1 MALVS
6 PGVEVTVID
15 QSQYL
20 PSASSSVPLI
30 VLATAQSKA
39 NAAGT
44 AIAAAT
50 TKSTANKLY
59 QVTSQRDLVTLYGN
73 PFFYKTTNGTPIHGY
88 ELNEYGLLA
97 AYSLLAS
104 TNRAYILRADIDLAD
119 FVGSISRPS
128 GEPENNT
135 YWLDT
140 TNTSWGIYEFSAE
153 TGEFTNKIPFVL
165 NDNTDVSNG
174 KPKDII
180 GNIGDYAVLAYP
192 QDLTTSS
199 YFFKTRFNTWAAV
212 GSREWLQAIPT
223 ITGTVSDPTLVAG
236 NTFTITIP
244 HEVNDTS
251 GSIISKGTITVT
263 VPVSPNNTAAGVATA
278 INNCNA
284 QYVQASVISGKL
296 SIAYTAPATNE
307 VKNPSINI
315 SGGSGTV
322 LVDLGITAKTYY
334 PPAFAVNTSARMP
347 LWTTSQLQPRPTG
360 SVWLKTSTA
369 GNGLNINLSRYNIT
383 TGSYTG
389 VNVLAYR
396 GDESATAGLDSSGGA
411 AIPKDTIFAQT
422 PELFD
427 TSQSIV
433 LWKRLATGPTVVTG
447 IVASPTITS
456 GNQLYVIISIPG
468 VGPSGWDPL
477 TSSTYAFTNTGTT
490 LDSFIVDWQAARI
503 PYTTI
508 AKTSANTIQISHT
521 LGGQITINTRNSSTG
536 VESSILTDLGIVAGT
551 TTGVK
556 LTGYWPFFN
565 SSANATS
572 TSGGGS
578 AAEFGI
584 TATNFAYVVN
594 GVQTGGS
601 GYAIG
606 DEVTISGDQLAGTS
620 PSNDLKLTVTAINSG
635 AITEVVIKSGVPKN
649 YKVAQLSN
657 WVPLDYTANEGAPV
671 VMPADGKHWFYS
683 TPTQVDI
690 MVKKGTQWL
699 GYRNVA
705 FDASGH
711 PAGSNSGA
719 GQTNTTGPIISP
731 TMPSATTG
739 QDDGTPLVYGD
750 LWIDSGDLE
759 NYPMI
764 YRWKEVRGVPQWVL
778 IDKTDQISEDGVIF
792 EDARWAS
799 TGSVDPVQDPVPT
812 ISSLLTSNH
821 LDLDA
826 PNPALYP
833 QGMLLFNTRRSG
845 YNVKRFVKERFTGKD
860 FPNAGAYDPS
870 NTSSNLNLPLVSH
883 AWVSASGLKADGSAY
898 MGRKAQRAMV
908 VAALKSAIGT
918 NQTIREEDNFFNL
931 IATPG
936 YPELM
941 ADMVALNNDRH
952 NTGYVVGDTPL
963 RLADQATAL
972 TNWATNAAF
981 ATSSGEDGMVTRDSY
996 MGVFYPSGITS
1007 DLSGSPAVVP
1017 ASHLMLRALL
1027 RNDTI
1032 AYPWLAPAG
1041 VRRGNID
1048 NATNIGYLDSV
1059 TGEFQVIKNRM
1070 SIRDVLYTNQI
1081 NPIAFFTGVGLLNY
1095 GNKNSQ
1101 DTQSAMDRIN
1111 VARLVAYIRERLQ
1124 VAARPFI
1131 FEPNDALTRQQI
1143 AGVVQ
1148 SLFIDLVAKRGLY
1161 DYLVVCDTT
1170 NNTPSRID
1178 RNELWIDI
1186 AIEPVKAAEFIYIPV
1201 RLLNTGAL
1209 GQG

>member
-104 TNRAYILRADIDLAD
+104 TNRAYILRADVDLAD

-128 GEPENNT
+128 GEPDNGT

-140 TNTSWGIYEFSAE
+140 TNTAWGIFEFNAS
-153 TGEFTNKIPFVL
+153 TGEFTNKVPYVL
-165 NDNTDVSNG
+165 NDATYVSG
-174 KPKDII
+174 DKPKDII

-192 QDLTTSS
+192 QDLSKST
-199 YFFKTRFNTWAAV
+199 YFFKTRFNTWVEV
-212 GSREWLQAIPT
+212 GSKDWQQAIPVV
-223 ITGTVSDPTLVAG
+223 TGTVSNPILSG
-236 NTFTITIP
+236 NNSFTITIP
-244 HEVNDTS
+244 SVVNPAT
-251 GSIISKGTITVT
+251 GAVTTKGTINVV
-263 VPVSPNNTAAGVATA
+263 VPSSPNNTVEGVATS
-278 INNCNA
+278 INECYA
-284 QYVQASVISGKL
+284 QYIVASVISGKL
-296 SIAYTAPATNE
+296 SIACTAPPT
-307 VKNPSINI
+307 KQYQTPSFTITA
-315 SGGSGTV
+315 GSGTV
-322 LVDLGITAKTYY
+322 LNDLGITAKTYY
-334 PPAFAVNTSARMP
+334 APSFQTGTSARMP
-347 LWTTSQLQPRPTG
+347 LWTSSQNQPHPTG
-360 SVWLKTSTA
+360 SVWLKTSSA
-369 GNGLNINLSRYNIT
+369 GNGLNINLSKYSIA
-383 TGSYTG
+383 TGSYAT
-389 VNVLAYR
+389 VNAPIYR
-396 GDESATAGLDSSGGA
+396 TVEVATSALDSSGGA
-411 AIPKDTIFAQT
+411 SIPKDTVYAQSPDET
-422 PELFD
+422 NP
-427 TSQSIV
+427 SQALV
-433 LWKRLATGPTVVTG
+433 LWKRLAAGATMVTG
-447 IVASPTITS
+447 SIASPTITS
-456 GNQLYVIISIPG
+456 GNEINVIVSTPGSSIQSWQNLG
-468 VGPSGWDPL
+468 
-477 TSSTYAFTNTGTT
+477 TTYTFNNTGTT
-490 LDSFIVDWQAARI
+490 LDSFITDWQAARI

-508 AKTSANTIQISHT
+508 AKTSADTVQISHT
-521 LGGQITINTRNSSTG
+521 LGGQIYINTRNSTTG
-536 VESSILTDLGIVAGT
+536 VESSILTDLGIIDGV
-551 TTGVK
+551 TTGVDK
-556 LTGYWPFFN
+556 VAHWPFN
-565 SSANATS
+565 NDSASVTD

-578 AAEFGI
+578 LAELSI
-584 TATNFAYVVN
+584 ISTRYAYVVN
-594 GVQTGGS
+594 GVYAGGS
-601 GYAIG
+601 GYAVT

-620 PSNDLKLTVTAINSG
+620 PANDLILTVTAVSNIG
-635 AITEVVIKSGVPKN
+635 AITEVVIKSGTPANFKIT
-649 YKVAQLSN
+649 QLSN
-657 WVPLDYTANEGAPV
+657 WVPLEYIANEGAPV

-699 GYRNVA
+699 GYKQAA

-711 PAGSNSGA
+711 PTGSGSGA
-719 GQTNTTGPIISP
+719 GQTNPTGPIISP

-764 YRWKEVRGVPQWVL
+764 YRWKDVKGVPQWVL
-778 IDKTDQISEDGVIF
+778 IDKTDQVSSEGIIF
-792 EDARWAS
+792 EDARWAPN
-799 TGSVDPVQDPVPT
+799 GSVDPVQDPVPT

-845 YNVKRFVKERFTGKD
+845 YNVKEFKKNYFTGKD
-860 FPNAGAYDPS
+860 FPNAGSYDPS

-898 MGRKAQRAMV
+898 MGRKSQRAMV
-908 VAALKSAIGT
+908 VAALKAAIGT

-931 IATPG
+931 IACPG

-952 NTGYVVGDTPL
+952 NTGYIVGDTPL
-963 RLADQATAL
+963 RLADQATSL

-981 ATSSGEDGMVTRDSY
+981 ANSSGEDGMVTRDSY
-996 MGVFYPSGITS
+996 LGVFYPSGITS

-1017 ASHLMLRALL
+1017 ASHMMLRTLL

-1048 NATNIGYLDSV
+1048 NATNIGYLDAT
-1059 TGEFQVIKNRM
+1059 TGEFQVVKNRM

-1081 NPIAFFTGVGLLNY
+1081 NPLAFFTGVGLLNY

-1124 VAARPFI
+1124 VAARPFV

-1161 DYLVVCDTT
+1161 DYLVVCDST

>member
-119 FVGSISRPS
+119 FVGAISRPS
-128 GEPENNT
+128 GEPENGT
-135 YWLDT
+135 YWLDST
-140 TNTSWGIYEFSAE
+140 RTEWGIYEFNSV
-153 TGEFTNKIPFVL
+153 TGEFTNKTPFVL
-165 NDNTDVSNG
+165 NDSSSVSVG

-180 GNIGDYAVLAYP
+180 GNIGDYAVIAYP
-192 QDLTTSS
+192 QGTSTSS
-199 YFFKTRFNTWAAV
+199 YFFKSRFNTWVAV
-212 GSREWLQAIPT
+212 GSKEWLQSIPT
-223 ITGTVSDPTLVAG
+223 ITGSASNPTLVAG
-236 NTFTITIP
+236 DSFTITIP
-244 HEVNDTS
+244 HEINASGTVTS
-251 GSIISKGTITVT
+251 QGTITVN
-263 VPVSPNNTAAGVATA
+263 VPSAPNNTVEGVATD
-278 INNCNA
+278 INNKYA
-284 QYVQASVISGKL
+284 QYVEATVISGKL
-296 SIAYTAPATNE
+296 SIAYTAPGTNE
-307 VKNPSINI
+307 VKNPII
-315 SGGSGTV
+315 IIAAGTGTV
-322 LVDLGITAKTYY
+322 LTDLGITAKTYY
-334 PPAFAVNTSARMP
+334 PPTLAVNTSARMP
-347 LWTTSQLQPRPTG
+347 LWTASQIQPRPTG
-360 SVWLKTSTA
+360 SVWIKYSTA
-369 GNGLNINLSRYNIT
+369 GNGLNVNLSKYNIA
-383 TGSYTG
+383 TGSYAT
-389 VNVLAYR
+389 VSVPAFR
-396 GDESATAGLDSSGGA
+396 GEESATATLDSSGGA
-411 AIPKDTIFAQT
+411 SIPQDTVFVQT

-427 TSQSIV
+427 ISRSLV
-433 LWKRLATGPTVVTG
+433 LLKRLATGATVVTG
-447 IVASPTITS
+447 TVASPTITS
-456 GNQLYVIISIPG
+456 GNEIGVIISIPG
-468 VGPSGWDPL
+468 VGPTNWDSL
-477 TSSTYAFTNTGTT
+477 TSSTYIFTNTGTT
-490 LDSFIVDWQAARI
+490 LDSFITDWQAARI
-503 PYTTI
+503 PNTTI

-521 LGGQITINTRNSSTG
+521 LGGQIIINTRNSSTG
-536 VESSILTDLGIVAGT
+536 VESSILTDLGIIAGV

-556 LTGYWPFFN
+556 LTAYWPFYNNN
-565 SSANATS
+565 STVTS

-578 AAEFGI
+578 GAAFSVVS
-584 TATNFAYVVN
+584 TNFAYVAN
-594 GVQTGGS
+594 GVYTGGS
-601 GYAIG
+601 GYNIG

-620 PSNDLKLTVTAINSG
+620 PANDLKLTVTAVNSG
-635 AITEVVIKSGVPKN
+635 AITEVVIKSGTPKN
-649 YKVAQLSN
+649 YKVVQLSN
-657 WVPLDYTANEGAPV
+657 WVPLDYVANEGAPV

-690 MVKKGTQWL
+690 MVKKGNQWL

-719 GQTNTTGPIISP
+719 GQTNSTGPIISP

-739 QDDGTPLVYGD
+739 QEDGTPLVYGD

-764 YRWKEVRGVPQWVL
+764 YRWKDVRGVPQWVL
-778 IDKTDQISEDGVIF
+778 IDKTDQVSENGIIF
-792 EDARWAS
+792 EDARWS
-799 TGSVDPVQDPVPT
+799 TNGSVDPVQDPVPT
-812 ISSLLTSNH
+812 ISSLLTSNY

-860 FPNAGAYDPS
+860 FPNAGAYNPS
-870 NTSSNLNLPLVSH
+870 NPAVNANLPLVSH
-883 AWVSASGLKADGSAY
+883 TWVSASGLKADGSAY

-931 IATPG
+931 IAAPG

-941 ADMVALNNDRH
+941 PDMVALNNDRH

-1070 SIRDVLYTNQI
+1070 SIRDVLYSNQI

-1124 VAARPFI
+1124 VAARPFL
-1131 FEPNDALTRQQI
+1131 FEPNDQLTRQQI

-1161 DYLVVCDTT
+1161 DYLVVCDST

>member
-50 TKSTANKLY
+50 TKSTASKLY

-128 GEPENNT
+128 GEPDNGT

-140 TNTSWGIYEFSAE
+140 TNTSWGIFEFNAS
-153 TGEFTNKIPFVL
+153 TGEFINKVPYVL
-165 NDNTDVSNG
+165 NDATYVSSD
-174 KPKDII
+174 KPKDIL

-192 QDLTTSS
+192 QDLSKSS
-199 YFFKTRFNTWAAV
+199 YFFKTRYNTWVAV
-212 GSREWLQAIPT
+212 GSKEWLQAVPT
-223 ITGTVSDPTLVAG
+223 VTGTNSNPTLSGG

-244 HEVNDTS
+244 SDIDSS
-251 GSIISKGTITVT
+251 GTVLSKGTVT
-263 VPVSPNNTAAGVATA
+263 VVVPGAPNNTVEGVATD
-278 INNCNA
+278 INNKYA
-284 QYVQASVISGKL
+284 QYVEATVISGKL
-296 SIAYTAPATNE
+296 SIAVTANPTDE
-307 VKNPSINI
+307 VKVPRITI
-315 SGGSGTV
+315 AAASGTV
-322 LVDLGITAKTYY
+322 LADLGISAKTYY
-334 PPAFAVNTSARMP
+334 APTFNVNPSARMP
-347 LWTTSQLQPRPTG
+347 LWTASQNQPRPTG

-369 GNGLNINLSRYNIT
+369 GNGLNINLSKYNVA
-383 TGSYTG
+383 TGSYAT
-389 VNVLAYR
+389 VNVPAFRTTDL
-396 GDESATAGLDSSGGA
+396 ATATLDSSGGA
-411 AIPKDTIFAQT
+411 SIPKDTVFAQT
-422 PELFD
+422 QEVYDP
-427 TSQSIV
+427 SQAVV
-433 LWKRLATGPTVVTG
+433 LYKRLATGATVVTG
-447 IVASPTITS
+447 VVASPTITA
-456 GNQLYVIISIPG
+456 NNEINVIVSTPG
-468 VGPSGWDPL
+468 LGPLAWESQG
-477 TSSTYAFTNTGTT
+477 TVYTFTNSDTT
-490 LDSFIVDWQAARI
+490 LDSFITDWQAARI
-503 PYTTI
+503 PFTTI
-508 AKTSANTIQISHT
+508 TKTTSDTIQISHT
-521 LGGQITINTRNSSTG
+521 LGGQIYINTRNSTTG
-536 VESSILTDLGIVAGT
+536 VESTILEDLGIVEGD

-556 LTGYWPFFN
+556 TTGYWPFYN
-565 SSANATS
+565 NNANT
-572 TSGGGS
+572 TGGS
-578 AAEFGI
+578 GSGAGFGI
-584 TATNFAYVVN
+584 VSTNFAYSIN
-594 GVQTGGS
+594 GIYTGGT
-601 GYAIG
+601 GYAVG
-606 DEVTISGDQLAGTS
+606 NEVTISGNQLAGTS
-620 PSNDLKLTVTAINSG
+620 PANDLRLTVTAVSVSG
-635 AITEVVIKSGVPKN
+635 AITEVVIKSGTPVN
-649 YKVAQLSN
+649 YRITELSN
-657 WVPLDYTANEGAPV
+657 WVPLDYVANEGAPV

-690 MVKKGTQWL
+690 MVKKGTQWV
-699 GYRNVA
+699 GYKNAA
-705 FDASGH
+705 FDSSGH

-719 GQTNTTGPIISP
+719 GQTNPTGPIISP

-764 YRWKEVRGVPQWVL
+764 YRWRDVKGIPQWVL
-778 IDKTDQISEDGVIF
+778 VDKTDQVSSEGIIF
-792 EDARWAS
+792 ADARWATS
-799 TGSVDPVQDPVPT
+799 GSVDPVQDPIPT
-812 ISSLLTSNH
+812 ISGLLTSNH

-826 PNPALYP
+826 PNQALYP

-845 YNVKRFVKERFTGKD
+845 YNVKEFKKNYFTGKD
-860 FPNAGAYDPS
+860 FPNAGSYDPV
-870 NTSSNLNLPLVSH
+870 NPSSNANLPLVSH
-883 AWVSASGLKADGSAY
+883 TWVSASGLKADGSAY

-908 VAALKSAIGT
+908 VAALKAAIGT

-931 IATPG
+931 IAAPG

-952 NTGYVVGDTPL
+952 NTAYIVGDTPL

-996 MGVFYPSGITS
+996 LGVFYPSGITT

-1017 ASHLMLRALL
+1017 ASHMMLRTLL

-1048 NATNIGYLDSV
+1048 NATNIGYLDAT
-1059 TGEFQVIKNRM
+1059 TGEFQVVKNRM
-1070 SIRDVLYTNQI
+1070 SIRDVLYANQI
-1081 NPIAFFTGVGLLNY
+1081 NPLAYFTGVGLLNY
-1095 GNKNSQ
+1095 GNKNTQ

-1124 VAARPFI
+1124 VAARPFV

-1161 DYLVVCDTT
+1161 DYLVVCDST

>member
-1 MALVS
+1 
-6 PGVEVTVID
+6 
-15 QSQYL
+15 
-20 PSASSSVPLI
+20 LI

-119 FVGSISRPS
+119 FVGSISRPA
-128 GEPENNT
+128 GEPNNGT

-140 TNTSWGIYEFSAE
+140 TNTSWGIFEFDAS
-153 TGEFTNKIPFVL
+153 TGEFTNKIPYVL
-165 NDNTDVSNG
+165 NDATYVTSN
-174 KPKDII
+174 KPNDII
-180 GNIGDYAVLAYP
+180 GNIGDYAVIAYP
-192 QDLTTSS
+192 QDLTKSS
-199 YFFKTRFNTWAAV
+199 YFFKTRSNQWVAV
-212 GSREWLQAIPT
+212 GSTEWALAIPT
-223 ITGTVSDPTLVAG
+223 VTGTNSNPTLTGA
-236 NTFTITIP
+236 NTFTITVP
-244 HEVNDTS
+244 SEVDPTT
-251 GSIISKGTITVT
+251 GAPIAKGTISVV
-263 VPVSPNNTAAGVATA
+263 VPGSPNNTVEGVASY
-278 INNCNA
+278 INNLGSK
-284 QYVQASVISGKL
+284 YVQASVISGKL
-296 SIAYTAPATNE
+296 SIACTTPATAE
-307 VKNPSINI
+307 VRSPRISIAA
-315 SGGSGTV
+315 GSGTV
-322 LVDLGITAKTYY
+322 LNDLGITAKTYY
-334 PPAFAVNTSARMP
+334 APTFSANPSARMP
-347 LWTTSQLQPRPTG
+347 LWTASQTQPRPTG

-369 GNGLNINLSRYNIT
+369 GNGLNINLSKYNVA
-383 TGSYTG
+383 TGSYVT
-389 VNVLAYR
+389 VNVPSFR
-396 GDESATAGLDSSGGA
+396 TDDIATATLDSSGGA
-411 AIPKDTIFAQT
+411 AIPKDTVFAQT
-422 PELFD
+422 AEVYD
-427 TSQSIV
+427 TDQSIV
-433 LWKRLATGPTVVTG
+433 LWKRLAAGPTVVTG
-447 IVASPTITS
+447 TVASPTITS
-456 GNQLYVIISIPG
+456 GNEISVIVSTPG
-468 VGPSGWDPL
+468 LAPADWQDRG
-477 TSSTYAFTNTGTT
+477 TIYTFTNSGTT
-490 LDSFIVDWQAARI
+490 LDSFITDWQAARI
-503 PYTTI
+503 PFTTI
-508 AKTSANTIQISHT
+508 TKTTAGTIQISHT
-521 LGGQITINTRNSSTG
+521 LGGQIYINTRNSTSG
-536 VESSILTDLGIVAGT
+536 VPSSILSNLGIVEGI

-565 SSANATS
+565 TNASVTS
-572 TSGGGS
+572 TSGSGS
-578 AAEFGI
+578 SAVFSI
-584 TATNFAYVVN
+584 VSTNFAYVVD
-594 GVQTGGS
+594 GITTGGT
-601 GYAIG
+601 GYAVADRI
-606 DEVTISGDQLAGTS
+606 TISGNQLAGAS
-620 PSNDLKLTVTAINSG
+620 PANDLELTVTAISGTG
-635 AITEVVIKSGVPKN
+635 AITEVVVKSGTPVN
-649 YKVAQLSN
+649 YRITELSN
-657 WVPLDYTANEGAPV
+657 WVPLDYIANEGAPV

-683 TPTQVDI
+683 TPTQVDV

-711 PAGSNSGA
+711 PTGSNSGA
-719 GQTNTTGPIISP
+719 GQTNATGPIISP
-731 TMPSATTG
+731 TMPSATNG

-764 YRWKEVRGVPQWVL
+764 YRWKDVKGVPQWVL
-778 IDKTDQISEDGVIF
+778 VDKTDQVSEDGIIF
-792 EDARWAS
+792 EDARWA
-799 TGSVDPVQDPVPT
+799 TNGSVDPVQDPIPT
-812 ISSLLTSNH
+812 ISSLLTSDY

-845 YNVKRFVKERFTGKD
+845 YNVKRFVKERFNGKN
-860 FPNAGAYDPS
+860 FPTAGAYNPS
-870 NTSSNLNLPLVSH
+870 NPAVNTNLPLVSH

-908 VAALKSAIGT
+908 VAALKAAIGT

-931 IATPG
+931 IAAPG

-952 NTGYVVGDTPL
+952 NTGYIVGDTPL
-963 RLADQATAL
+963 RLSDQATAL

-996 MGVFYPSGITS
+996 LGVFYPSGITT

-1017 ASHLMLRALL
+1017 ASHMMLRTLL

-1048 NATNIGYLDSV
+1048 NATNIGYLDAI
-1059 TGEFQVIKNRM
+1059 TGEFQVVKNRM

-1081 NPIAFFTGVGLLNY
+1081 NPLAFFTGVGLLNY

-1101 DTQSAMDRIN
+1101 DTQSSMDRIN

-1124 VAARPFI
+1124 VAARPFV

-1161 DYLVVCDTT
+1161 DYLVVCDST

>member
-119 FVGSISRPS
+119 FVGAISRPS
-128 GEPENNT
+128 GEPENGT

-140 TNTSWGIYEFSAE
+140 TNTAWGIYEFNSV
-153 TGEFTNKIPFVL
+153 TGEFTNKTPFVL
-165 NDNTDVSNG
+165 NDSSSVSAG

-192 QDLTTSS
+192 QDVTASS
-199 YFFKTRFNTWAAV
+199 YFFKTRFNTWVAV
-212 GSREWLQAIPT
+212 GSKEWLQAVPT
-223 ITGTVSDPTLVAG
+223 VTGTVSNPTVVAG
-236 NTFTITIP
+236 NSFTITIP
-244 HEVNDTS
+244 HEINAS
-251 GSIISKGTITVT
+251 GTVVSKGTITVN
-263 VPVSPNNTAAGVATA
+263 VPSAPNNTVEGVATS
-278 INNCNA
+278 INNCNSGYIEA
-284 QYVQASVISGKL
+284 TVISGKL
-296 SIAYTAPATNE
+296 SIAYISPA
-307 VKNPSINI
+307 SINI
-315 SGGSGTV
+315 RNPNITIAAGSGTI
-322 LVDLGITAKTYY
+322 LTDLGITAKTYY
-334 PPAFAVNTSARMP
+334 PPSFAVNSSARMP
-347 LWTTSQLQPRPTG
+347 LWTASQNQPRPTG

-369 GNGLNINLSRYNIT
+369 GNGLNINLSRYNIS
-383 TGSYTG
+383 TGSYST
-389 VNVLAYR
+389 VNVPSFR
-396 GDESATAGLDSSGGA
+396 TSDSATATLDSSGGA
-411 AIPKDTIFAQT
+411 SIPKDSVFALT
-422 PELFD
+422 PPAHD
-427 TSQSIV
+427 PSQSIV
-433 LWKRLATGPTVVTG
+433 LFKRLAAGPTVVTG
-447 IVASPTITS
+447 TVASPTITS
-456 GNQLYVIISIPG
+456 GNEINVMVSTPG
-468 VGPSGWDPL
+468 FENAAFEPQG
-477 TSSTYAFTNTGTT
+477 TIYTFTNSGTT
-490 LDSFIVDWQAARI
+490 LDSFITDFQAARI
-503 PYTTI
+503 PFTTI
-508 AKTSANTIQISHT
+508 AKTTSDTIQISHT
-521 LGGQITINTRNSSTG
+521 LGGQIYLITRNSSTG
-536 VESSILTDLGIVAGT
+536 NVSSILSDLGIVAGA
-551 TTGVK
+551 TTGVG
-556 LTGYWPFFN
+556 LSGYWPFFN
-565 SSANATS
+565 DSATVTS
-572 TSGGGS
+572 TTGGGS
-578 AAEFGI
+578 AAEFTVVSI
-584 TATNFAYVVN
+584 NNAYVVK
-594 GVQTGGS
+594 GVYAGGS

-606 DEVTISGDQLAGTS
+606 DQVTISGNQLAGVS
-620 PSNDLKLTVTAINSG
+620 PANDLVLTVTDVNSG
-635 AITEVVIKSGVPKN
+635 AITEVVITTGIPSD
-649 YKVAQLSN
+649 YKITELSN
-657 WVPLDYTANEGAPV
+657 WVPLDYVANEGAPV

-705 FDASGH
+705 FDVSGH

-719 GQTNTTGPIISP
+719 GQTNSTGPIISP

-739 QDDGTPLVYGD
+739 QEDGTPLVYGD

-764 YRWKEVRGVPQWVL
+764 YRWKDVRGVPQWVL
-778 IDKTDQISEDGVIF
+778 IDKTDQVSENGIIF
-792 EDARWAS
+792 EDARWS
-799 TGSVDPVQDPVPT
+799 TNGSVDPVQDPVPT
-812 ISSLLTSNH
+812 ISSLLTSNY

-860 FPNAGAYDPS
+860 FPNAGAYNPS
-870 NTSSNLNLPLVSH
+870 TPAVNANLPLVSH
-883 AWVSASGLKADGSAY
+883 TWVSASGLKADGSAY

-931 IATPG
+931 IAAPG

-941 ADMVALNNDRH
+941 PDMVALNNDRH

-1070 SIRDVLYTNQI
+1070 SIRDVLYSNQI

-1124 VAARPFI
+1124 VAARPFL
-1131 FEPNDALTRQQI
+1131 FEPNDQLTRQQI

-1161 DYLVVCDTT
+1161 DYLVVCDST

>member
-50 TKSTANKLY
+50 TKSTASKLY

-128 GEPENNT
+128 GEPDNGT

-140 TNTSWGIYEFSAE
+140 TNTAWGIFEFNAS
-153 TGEFTNKIPFVL
+153 TGEFTNKEPHVL
-165 NDNTDVSNG
+165 NDATYVSGG
-174 KPKDII
+174 KPKDIL
-180 GNIGDYAVLAYP
+180 GNIGDYAVLAYA
-192 QDLTTSS
+192 QDLMEST
-199 YFFKTRFNTWAAV
+199 YFFKTRYNTWVEV
-212 GSREWLQAIPT
+212 GGRDWQAAIPAV
-223 ITGTVSDPTLVAG
+223 TGTASNPTLNAG
-236 NTFTITIP
+236 DTFTITLP
-244 HEVNDTS
+244 SE
-251 GSIISKGTITVT
+251 GTITIA
-263 VPVSPNNTAAGVATA
+263 VPASPNNNIVGLSNA
-278 INNCNA
+278 INGAGA
-284 QYVQASVISGKL
+284 QHIEATTISGKL
-296 SIAYTAPATNE
+296 SIACVTAPTQQIQA
-307 VKNPSINI
+307 PSFTIAA
-315 SGGSGTV
+315 GSGTV
-322 LVDLGITAKTYY
+322 LNAIGISAKTYY
-334 PPAFAVNTSARMP
+334 APSFQVGNSARMP
-347 LWTTSQLQPRPTG
+347 LWTASQNQPHPTG
-360 SVWLKTSTA
+360 SVWLKSSSA
-369 GNGLNINLSRYNIT
+369 GNGLNINLSKYNVV
-383 TGSYTG
+383 TGSYST
-389 VNVLAYR
+389 VNAPVYR
-396 GDESATAGLDSSGGA
+396 TPDVATALLDSSGGA
-411 AIPKDTIFAQT
+411 SIPKDTVFAQSPDET
-422 PELFD
+422 NPAQAL
-427 TSQSIV
+427 V
-433 LWKRLATGPTVVTG
+433 LLKRLAAGPTVITG
-447 IVASPTITS
+447 TVASPTITS
-456 GNQLYVIISIPG
+456 NNTISVIVSTPG
-468 VGPSGWDPL
+468 FNP
-477 TSSTYAFTNTGTT
+477 TSWGSQGTVYTFNNSGTT
-490 LDSFIVDWQAARI
+490 LDSFITDWQSARI
-503 PYTTI
+503 PYTSI
-508 AKTSANTIQISHT
+508 SKTTSDTIQISHT
-521 LGGQITINTRNSSTG
+521 LGGQIYINTRSPSSG
-536 VESSILTDLGIVAGT
+536 VESNILNNLGLIAGT
-551 TTGVK
+551 TTGVSK
-556 LTGYWPFFN
+556 VGYWPFVK
-565 SSANATS
+565 AGATV
-572 TSGGGS
+572 TSGSGTG
-578 AAEFGI
+578 AAI
-584 TATNFAYVVN
+584 TITTTRYAYSFNTIVS
-594 GVQTGGS
+594 GGS
-601 GYAIG
+601 GYSVGSEI
-606 DEVTISGDQLAGTS
+606 TISGDQLAGTS
-620 PSNDLKLTVTAINSG
+620 PANDLKLTVTAVNNGS
-635 AITEVVIKSGVPKN
+635 ITEVVIKSGTPVD
-649 YKVAQLSN
+649 YQITQLSN
-657 WVPLDYTANEGAPV
+657 WVPLEYVANEGAPV
-671 VMPADGKHWFYS
+671 IMPADGKHWFYS

-690 MVKKGTQWL
+690 MVKKGTQWI
-699 GYRNVA
+699 GYKNAA

-711 PAGSNSGA
+711 PTGSGSGA
-719 GQTNTTGPIISP
+719 GQTNPTGPIISP
-731 TMPSATTG
+731 TMPSATSG
-739 QDDGTPLVYGD
+739 QDDGTPLEYGD

-764 YRWKEVRGVPQWVL
+764 YRWKAVKGVPQWVL
-778 IDKTDQISEDGVIF
+778 IDKTDQLSSEGIVF
-792 EDARWAS
+792 ADARWAS
-799 TGSVDPVQDPVPT
+799 NGSVDPVQDPIPT

-826 PNPALYP
+826 PNPALFP

-845 YNVKRFVKERFTGKD
+845 YNVKEFMKDYFTGKN
-860 FPNAGAYDPS
+860 FPNAGSYDPA
-870 NTSSNLNLPLVSH
+870 NPSSNANLPMMSH

-908 VAALKSAIGT
+908 VAALKAAIGT

-931 IATPG
+931 IAAPG

-952 NTGYVVGDTPL
+952 NTAYIVGDTPL

-972 TNWATNAAF
+972 TNWATNAAY

-996 MGVFYPSGITS
+996 LGVFYPSGITS

-1017 ASHLMLRALL
+1017 ASHMMLRALL

-1048 NATNIGYLDSV
+1048 NATNIGYIDAT
-1059 TGEFQVIKNRM
+1059 TGEFQVVKNRM
-1070 SIRDVLYTNQI
+1070 SIRDVLYANQI
-1081 NPIAFFTGVGLLNY
+1081 NPLAYFTGVGLLNY

-1124 VAARPFI
+1124 VAARPFV

-1161 DYLVVCDTT
+1161 DYLVVCDST

>member
-50 TKSTANKLY
+50 TKSTASKLY

-104 TNRAYILRADIDLAD
+104 TNRAYILRADVDLAD

-128 GEPENNT
+128 GEPDNGT

-140 TNTSWGIYEFSAE
+140 TNTAWGIFEFSAS
-153 TGEFTNKIPFVL
+153 TGEFTNKVPYVL
-165 NDNTDVSNG
+165 NDATYAIGG
-174 KPKDII
+174 KPKDIL
-180 GNIGDYAVLAYP
+180 GNIGDYAVLAYA
-192 QDLTTSS
+192 QDTDAST
-199 YFFKTRFNTWAAV
+199 YFFKTRYNTWVEVGGKEWQQSIPAV
-212 GSREWLQAIPT
+212 
-223 ITGTVSDPTLVAG
+223 TGTVSNPTLTAG
-236 NTFTITIP
+236 DTFAITLPNEGTITI
-244 HEVNDTS
+244 S
-251 GSIISKGTITVT
+251 
-263 VPVSPNNTAAGVATA
+263 VPASPNNNVIGLANA
-278 INNCNA
+278 INAKGA
-284 QYVQASVISGKL
+284 QHIEASTISGKL
-296 SIAYTAPATNE
+296 SLACLTVATKEIQSPSFTIAD
-307 VKNPSINI
+307 
-315 SGGSGTV
+315 GSGTILNDV
-322 LVDLGITAKTYY
+322 GISAKTYY
-334 PPAFAVNTSARMP
+334 APTFIAATSARMP
-347 LWTTSQLQPRPTG
+347 LWTASQSQPRPTG

-369 GNGLNINLSRYNIT
+369 GNGLNINLSKYSVA
-383 TGSYTG
+383 TGSYGT
-389 VNVLAYR
+389 VNVPMYR
-396 GDESATAGLDSSGGA
+396 TEDAATANLDSSGGA
-411 AIPKDTIFAQT
+411 SIPKDTVYAQT
-422 PELFD
+422 PYEAD
-427 TSQSIV
+427 PSQALV
-433 LWKRLATGPTVVTG
+433 LWKRLAAGATVVTG
-447 IVASPTITS
+447 TVSFTNPQTTITS
-456 GNQLYVIISIPG
+456 GNSLDIIVSIPG
-468 VGPSGWDPL
+468 GAGTPWQTAGAIYS
-477 TSSTYAFTNTGTT
+477 FTNTGTT
-490 LDSFIVDWQAARI
+490 LDSFITDWQSARI
-503 PYTTI
+503 PYTAIT
-508 AKTSANTIQISHT
+508 KTTSDTVQISHT
-521 LGGQITINTRNSSTG
+521 LGGQIYISTRNSSSG
-536 VESSILTDLGIVAGT
+536 VDSSILTDMGIIAGT

-556 LTGYWPFFN
+556 KTATWPFVKIG
-565 SSANATS
+565 ATGT
-572 TSGGGS
+572 TSGGGTG
-578 AAEFGI
+578 AAISI
-584 TATNFAYVVN
+584 TSTRFAYGISGIVA
-594 GVQTGGS
+594 GGS

-606 DEVTISGDQLAGTS
+606 DEVTIPGSQLAGTS
-620 PSNDLKLTVTAINSG
+620 PANDVTLTVATVNVGS
-635 AITEVVIKSGVPKN
+635 ITSLTIKSGVPAD
-649 YKVAQLSN
+649 YQITQLSN
-657 WVPLDYTANEGAPV
+657 WVPLDYIANEGQPV

-690 MVKKGTQWL
+690 MVKRGTQWI
-699 GYRNVA
+699 GYRNAA
-705 FDASGH
+705 FDAAGH
-711 PAGSNSGA
+711 PTGSGSGN
-719 GQTNTTGPIISP
+719 GQTNPTGPIISP

-750 LWIDSGDLE
+750 LWLDSGDLE

-764 YRWKEVRGVPQWVL
+764 YRWKDVKGVPQWVL
-778 IDKTDQISEDGVIF
+778 IDKTDQVSSEGILF
-792 EDARWAS
+792 ADARWAS
-799 TGSVDPVQDPVPT
+799 TGSVDPVQDPIPT
-812 ISSLLTSNH
+812 ISGLLISNH

-845 YNVKRFVKERFTGKD
+845 YNVKEFKKDYFTGKD
-860 FPNAGAYDPS
+860 FPNAGSYDINNPAS
-870 NTSSNLNLPLVSH
+870 NSNLPLVTH

-908 VAALKSAIGT
+908 VAGLKAAIGT

-931 IATPG
+931 IACPG

-963 RLADQATAL
+963 RLADQATSL
-972 TNWATNAAF
+972 TNWATNAAY
-981 ATSSGEDGMVTRDSY
+981 ATSSGEDGMVTRDQY
-996 MGVFYPSGITS
+996 LGVFYPSGITT

-1017 ASHLMLRALL
+1017 ASHMMLRTLL

-1048 NATNIGYLDSV
+1048 NATNIGYLDAT
-1059 TGEFQVIKNRM
+1059 TGEFQVVKNRM
-1070 SIRDVLYTNQI
+1070 SIRDVLYSNQI
-1081 NPIAFFTGVGLLNY
+1081 NPLAYFTGVGLLNY

-1101 DTQSAMDRIN
+1101 DTQSSMDRIN

-1124 VAARPFI
+1124 VAARPFV

-1161 DYLVVCDTT
+1161 DYLVVCDST

>member
-50 TKSTANKLY
+50 TKSTASKLY
-59 QVTSQRDLVTLYGN
+59 QVTSQRDLVTLYGT

-128 GEPENNT
+128 GEPDNGT

-140 TNTSWGIYEFSAE
+140 TNTAWGIFEFDAS
-153 TGEFTNKIPFVL
+153 TGEFTNKVPHIL
-165 NDNTDVSNG
+165 NDATYVAGG
-174 KPKDII
+174 KPKDTL
-180 GNIGDYAVLAYP
+180 GNIGDYAVLAYAQMP
-192 QDLTTSS
+192 DESS
-199 YFFKTRFNTWAAV
+199 YFFKTRYNTWVAV
-212 GSREWLQAIPT
+212 GSKEWQSAIPVV
-223 ITGTVSDPTLVAG
+223 TGTASNATLTPG
-236 NTFTITIP
+236 DTFRIALPSEGTITI
-244 HEVNDTS
+244 
-251 GSIISKGTITVT
+251 T
-263 VPVSPNNTAAGVATA
+263 VPTSPNNGIVGLANAINTAGVQGVEAT
-278 INNCNA
+278 I
-284 QYVQASVISGKL
+284 ISGKL
-296 SIAYTAPATNE
+296 SLAC
-307 VKNPSINI
+307 VVHPSQQVQSPSFTI
-315 SGGSGTV
+315 SAGSGTV
-322 LVDLGITAKTYY
+322 LTDIGITAKTYY
-334 PPAFAVNTSARMP
+334 APSFQTGTSARMP
-347 LWTTSQLQPRPTG
+347 LWTSSQNQPHPTG
-360 SVWLKTSTA
+360 SVWLKTSSA
-369 GNGLNINLSRYNIT
+369 GDGLNINLSKYSIA
-383 TGSYTG
+383 TGSYTT
-389 VNVLAYR
+389 VNAPIYR
-396 GDESATAGLDSSGGA
+396 TVDAATASLDSSGGA
-411 AIPKDTIFAQT
+411 SIPKDTVYAQSPDET
-422 PELFD
+422 NPAQAL
-427 TSQSIV
+427 V

-447 IVASPTITS
+447 TSASPTITT
-456 GNQLYVIISIPG
+456 GNVISVIVSTPG
-468 VGPSGWDPL
+468 FAPGTWASQGTVY
-477 TSSTYAFTNTGTT
+477 TFTNTDTT
-490 LDSFIVDWQAARI
+490 LDSFITDWQAARI
-503 PYTTI
+503 PYTSIT
-508 AKTSANTIQISHT
+508 KTTSDTVQISHT
-521 LGGQITINTRNSSTG
+521 LGGQIYINTRNPVTG
-536 VESSILTDLGIVAGT
+536 VESNILNSLGLISEV
-551 TTGVK
+551 TTGVNK
-556 LTGYWPFFN
+556 VGYWPFVR
-565 SSANATS
+565 SGATTTGGGTGAAITVTS
-572 TSGGGS
+572 TRYG
-578 AAEFGI
+578 
-584 TATNFAYVVN
+584 YVVN
-594 GVQTGGS
+594 SIVSGGS
-601 GYAIG
+601 GYAVGNEI
-606 DEVTISGDQLAGTS
+606 TISGNQLAGAS
-620 PSNDLKLTVTAINSG
+620 PANDLKLTVTSVTSG
-635 AITEVVIKSGVPKN
+635 AITGVVIKGGVPAD
-649 YKVAQLSN
+649 YQVIQLSN
-657 WVPLDYTANEGAPV
+657 WVPLEYIANEGAPV
-671 VMPADGKHWFYS
+671 IMPADGKHWFYS

-699 GYRNVA
+699 GYKNAA

-711 PAGSNSGA
+711 PTGSGSGA
-719 GQTNTTGPIISP
+719 GQTNPTGPIISP

-750 LWIDSGDLE
+750 LWLDSGDLE

-764 YRWKEVRGVPQWVL
+764 YRWKDVKGVPQWVL
-778 IDKTDQISEDGVIF
+778 IDKTDQVSSEGIVF
-792 EDARWAS
+792 ADARWAS
-799 TGSVDPVQDPVPT
+799 TSSVDPVQDPIPT

-826 PNPALYP
+826 PNPSLYP

-845 YNVKRFVKERFTGKD
+845 YNVKEFMTNYFTGKNY
-860 FPNAGAYDPS
+860 PNAGSYDP
-870 NTSSNLNLPLVSH
+870 NNASSNANLPLVSH
-883 AWVSASGLKADGSAY
+883 AWVSVSGLKADGSAY

-908 VAALKSAIGT
+908 VAALKAAIGT

-931 IATPG
+931 IAAPG

-963 RLADQATAL
+963 RLSDQATSI
-972 TNWATNAAF
+972 TNWATNAAY

-1017 ASHLMLRALL
+1017 ASHMMLRALL

-1048 NATNIGYLDSV
+1048 NATNIGYLDAT
-1059 TGEFQVIKNRM
+1059 TGEFQVVKNRM
-1070 SIRDVLYTNQI
+1070 SIRDVLYANQI
-1081 NPIAFFTGVGLLNY
+1081 NPLAYFTGVGLLNY

-1124 VAARPFI
+1124 VAARPFV

-1161 DYLVVCDTT
+1161 DYLVVCDST

>member
-1 MALVS
+1 
-6 PGVEVTVID
+6 
-15 QSQYL
+15 
-20 PSASSSVPLI
+20 LI

-50 TKSTANKLY
+50 TKSTASKLY

-128 GEPENNT
+128 GEPDNGT

-140 TNTSWGIYEFSAE
+140 TNTSWGIFEFNAS
-153 TGEFTNKIPFVL
+153 TGEFINKVPYVL
-165 NDNTDVSNG
+165 NDATYVSSD
-174 KPKDII
+174 KPKDIL

-192 QDLTTSS
+192 QDLSKSS
-199 YFFKTRFNTWAAV
+199 YFFKTRYNTWVAV
-212 GSREWLQAIPT
+212 GSKEWLQAVPT
-223 ITGTVSDPTLVAG
+223 VTGTNSNPTLSGG

-244 HEVNDTS
+244 SDIDSS
-251 GSIISKGTITVT
+251 GTVLSKGTVT
-263 VPVSPNNTAAGVATA
+263 VVVPGAPNNTVEGVATD
-278 INNCNA
+278 INNKYA
-284 QYVQASVISGKL
+284 QYVEATVISGKL
-296 SIAYTAPATNE
+296 SIAVTANPTDE
-307 VKNPSINI
+307 VKVPRITI
-315 SGGSGTV
+315 AAASGTV
-322 LVDLGITAKTYY
+322 LADLGISAKTYY
-334 PPAFAVNTSARMP
+334 APTFNVNPSARMP
-347 LWTTSQLQPRPTG
+347 LWTASQNQPRPTG

-369 GNGLNINLSRYNIT
+369 GNGLNINLSKYNVA
-383 TGSYTG
+383 TGSYAT
-389 VNVLAYR
+389 VNVPAFRTTDL
-396 GDESATAGLDSSGGA
+396 ATATLDSSGGA
-411 AIPKDTIFAQT
+411 SIPKDTVFAQT
-422 PELFD
+422 QEVYDP
-427 TSQSIV
+427 SQAVV
-433 LWKRLATGPTVVTG
+433 LYKRLATGATVVTG
-447 IVASPTITS
+447 VVASPTITA
-456 GNQLYVIISIPG
+456 NNEINVIVSTPG
-468 VGPSGWDPL
+468 LGPLAWESQG
-477 TSSTYAFTNTGTT
+477 TVYTFTNSDTT
-490 LDSFIVDWQAARI
+490 LDSFITDWQAARI
-503 PYTTI
+503 PFTTI
-508 AKTSANTIQISHT
+508 TKTTSDTIQISHT
-521 LGGQITINTRNSSTG
+521 LGGQIYINTRNSTTG
-536 VESSILTDLGIVAGT
+536 VESTILEDLGIVEGD

-556 LTGYWPFFN
+556 TTGYWPFYN
-565 SSANATS
+565 NNANT
-572 TSGGGS
+572 TGGS
-578 AAEFGI
+578 GSGAGFGI
-584 TATNFAYVVN
+584 VSTNFAYSIN
-594 GVQTGGS
+594 GIYTGGT
-601 GYAIG
+601 GYAVG
-606 DEVTISGDQLAGTS
+606 NEVTISGNQLAGTS
-620 PSNDLKLTVTAINSG
+620 PANDLRLTVTAVSVSG
-635 AITEVVIKSGVPKN
+635 AITEVVIKSGTPVN
-649 YKVAQLSN
+649 YRITELSN
-657 WVPLDYTANEGAPV
+657 WVPLDYVANEGAPV

-690 MVKKGTQWL
+690 MVKKGTQWV
-699 GYRNVA
+699 GYKNAA
-705 FDASGH
+705 FDSSGH

-719 GQTNTTGPIISP
+719 GQTNPTGPIISP

-764 YRWKEVRGVPQWVL
+764 YRWRDVKGIPQWVL
-778 IDKTDQISEDGVIF
+778 VDKTDQVSSEGIIF
-792 EDARWAS
+792 ADARWATS
-799 TGSVDPVQDPVPT
+799 GSVDPVQDPIPT
-812 ISSLLTSNH
+812 ISGLLTSNH

-826 PNPALYP
+826 PNQALYP

-845 YNVKRFVKERFTGKD
+845 YNVKEFKKNYFTGKD
-860 FPNAGAYDPS
+860 FPNAGSYDPV
-870 NTSSNLNLPLVSH
+870 NPSSNANLPLVSH
-883 AWVSASGLKADGSAY
+883 TWVSASGLKADGSAY

-908 VAALKSAIGT
+908 VAALKAAIGT

-931 IATPG
+931 IAAPG

-952 NTGYVVGDTPL
+952 NTAYIVGDTPL

-996 MGVFYPSGITS
+996 LGVFYPSGITT

-1017 ASHLMLRALL
+1017 ASHMMLRTLL

-1048 NATNIGYLDSV
+1048 NATNIGYLDAT
-1059 TGEFQVIKNRM
+1059 TGEFQVVKNRM
-1070 SIRDVLYTNQI
+1070 SIRDVLYANQI
-1081 NPIAFFTGVGLLNY
+1081 NPLAYFTGVGLLNY
-1095 GNKNSQ
+1095 GNKNTQ

-1124 VAARPFI
+1124 VAARPFV

-1161 DYLVVCDTT
+1161 DYLVVCDST

>member
-128 GEPENNT
+128 GEPENGTN
-135 YWLDT
+135 WLDT
-140 TNTSWGIYEFSAE
+140 TNTSWGIYEFNAS

-165 NDNTDVSNG
+165 NDNTSVTAG

-192 QDLTTSS
+192 QNSYDTSS
-199 YFFKTRFNTWAAV
+199 YFFKSRFNTWVAI
-212 GSREWLQAIPT
+212 GSKEWLQAVPT
-223 ITGTVSDPTLVAG
+223 VTGTVSSPTLTAG
-236 NTFTITIP
+236 DTFTITIP
-244 HEVNDTS
+244 QEINTS
-251 GSIISKGTITVT
+251 GTMTSKGTVT
-263 VPVSPNNTAAGVATA
+263 AVVASAPNNTVEGVAFS
-278 INNCNA
+278 INNLNA
-284 QYVQASVISGKL
+284 QYLEATVISGKL
-296 SIAYTAPATNE
+296 SISYTSPASSK
-307 VKNPSINI
+307 VINPYITITAGN
-315 SGGSGTV
+315 GTV
-322 LVDLGITAKTYY
+322 LTDLGITAKNYY
-334 PPAFAVNTSARMP
+334 PPSFAVATSARMP
-347 LWTTSQLQPRPTG
+347 LWTASQIAPRPTG

-369 GNGLNINLSRYNIT
+369 GNGLNINLSKYNIT
-383 TGSYTG
+383 TGSYST
-389 VNVLAYR
+389 VNVPAFR
-396 GDESATAGLDSSGGA
+396 GEESATATLDSSGGA
-411 AIPKDTIFAQT
+411 SIPKDTVFAQT
-422 PELFD
+422 PELFA
-427 TSQSIV
+427 TSRPIT
-433 LWKRLATGPTVVTG
+433 LFKRLATGATVVTG
-447 IVASPTITS
+447 MVASPTITS
-456 GNQLYVIISIPG
+456 GNEITVIVSVPG
-468 VGPSGWDPL
+468 VGLTGWDDPVPY
-477 TSSTYAFTNTGTT
+477 TFTNTSTT
-490 LDSFIVDWQAARI
+490 LDSFITDWQAARI

-521 LGGQITINTRNSSTG
+521 LGGQIIINTRKASTG
-536 VESSILTDLGIVAGT
+536 VESSILTDLGIIAGT

-556 LTGYWPFFN
+556 LYDYWPFFN
-565 SSANATS
+565 NNSTATS

-578 AAEFGI
+578 GAAFNVVS
-584 TATNFAYVVN
+584 TNFAYVVN
-594 GVQTGGS
+594 GVFTGGS
-601 GYAIG
+601 GYSIG
-606 DEVTISGDQLAGTS
+606 DEVTISGNQLAGTS
-620 PSNDLKLTVTAINSG
+620 PTNDLKLTVTAVNSG
-635 AITEVVIKSGVPKN
+635 AITEIVLKSGTPKN
-649 YKVAQLSN
+649 YKVVQLSN
-657 WVPLDYTANEGAPV
+657 WVPLDYIANEGAPV

-690 MVKKGTQWL
+690 MVKKGPQWL

-719 GQTNTTGPIISP
+719 GQTNLTGPIISP

-739 QDDGTPLVYGD
+739 QEDGTPLVYGD

-764 YRWKEVRGVPQWVL
+764 YRWKEVKGVPQWVL
-778 IDKTDQISEDGVIF
+778 IDKTDQVSEDGIIF

-799 TGSVDPVQDPVPT
+799 TGAVDPVQDPLPT

-860 FPNAGAYDPS
+860 FPNAGSYDP
-870 NTSSNLNLPLVSH
+870 NNPSSNLNLPLVTH
-883 AWVSASGLKADGSAY
+883 TWVSASGLKADGSAY
-898 MGRKAQRAMV
+898 MGRKSQRAMV

-941 ADMVALNNDRH
+941 PDMVALNNDRH

-1161 DYLVVCDTT
+1161 DYLVVCDST

>member
-128 GEPENNT
+128 GEPDNGT

-140 TNTSWGIYEFSAE
+140 TNTAWGIFEFNAS
-153 TGEFTNKIPFVL
+153 TGEFTNKVPYVL
-165 NDNTDVSNG
+165 NDNASVSGG

-192 QDLTTSS
+192 QALSTSS
-199 YFFKTRFNTWAAV
+199 YFFKTRYNTWVAV
-212 GSREWLQAIPT
+212 GGSEWLRAIPT
-223 ITGTVSDPTLVAG
+223 VTGTVSDPGLNAG
-236 NTFTITIP
+236 DTFTITIP
-244 HEVNDTS
+244 SKIDAS
-251 GSIISKGTITVT
+251 GTVLSKGTITVT
-263 VPVSPNNTAAGVATA
+263 VPVSPQNNVGGVATS
-278 INNCNA
+278 INNSFS
-284 QYVQASVISGKL
+284 QYVEATVISGKL
-296 SIAYTAPATNE
+296 SITCTMPATDE
-307 VKNPSINI
+307 VKSPNI
-315 SGGSGTV
+315 TIAAGSGTV
-322 LVDLGITAKTYY
+322 LTSLGITAKTYY
-334 PPAFAVNTSARMP
+334 APLFSVNTSARMP
-347 LWTTSQLQPRPTG
+347 LWTASQNQPRPTG
-360 SVWLKTSTA
+360 SVWLKTSTS
-369 GNGLNINLSRYNIT
+369 GNGLNINLSKYNVA
-383 TGSYTG
+383 TGSYTT
-389 VNVLAYR
+389 VNVPVYR
-396 GDESATAGLDSSGGA
+396 TDDVATASLDSSGGA
-411 AIPKDTIFAQT
+411 SIPKDTVFAQT
-422 PELFD
+422 AEIYDP
-427 TSQSIV
+427 SQSIV
-433 LWKRLATGPTVVTG
+433 LWKRLATGATVVTG
-447 IVASPTITS
+447 TVASSVITS
-456 GNQLYVIISIPG
+456 GNQISVIVSTPG
-468 VGPSGWDPL
+468 LSPL
-477 TSSTYAFTNTGTT
+477 PWEPQGTVYTFTNTGTT
-490 LDSFIVDWQAARI
+490 LDSFITDWQAARV
-503 PYTTI
+503 PFTTI
-508 AKTSANTIQISHT
+508 TKTSADTVQISHT
-521 LGGQITINTRNSSTG
+521 LGGQIYINTRNTSTG
-536 VESSILTDLGIVAGT
+536 VTSSILTSLGIIGDV

-556 LTGYWPFFN
+556 TTGYWPFIN
-565 SSANATS
+565 SNADVTA
-572 TSGGGS
+572 TSGGGTL
-578 AAEFGI
+578 AEIGVR
-584 TATNFAYVVN
+584 ATNYAYVV
-594 GVQTGGS
+594 TGIYAGGT
-601 GYAIG
+601 GYAVG
-606 DEVTISGDQLAGTS
+606 DEVTISGNQLAGSS
-620 PSNDLKLTVTAINSG
+620 PANDLKLTVTAIGGSG
-635 AITEVVIKSGVPKN
+635 SITEVVVKSGVPVD
-649 YKVAQLSN
+649 YKIIELSN

-699 GYRNVA
+699 GYKNVA

-719 GQTNTTGPIISP
+719 GQTNPTGPIISP

-764 YRWKEVRGVPQWVL
+764 YRWKDVKGIPQWVL
-778 IDKTDQISEDGVIF
+778 VDKTDQVSSEGIIF
-792 EDARWAS
+792 EDARWAT
-799 TGSVDPVQDPVPT
+799 TGSVDPVQDPIPT

-833 QGMLLFNTRRSG
+833 QGMLLLNTRRSG
-845 YNVKRFVKERFTGKD
+845 YNVKRFVKEYFTGKD
-860 FPNAGAYDPS
+860 FPNAGSYDPS
-870 NTSSNLNLPLVSH
+870 NTSSNTNLPLVSH

-908 VAALKSAIGT
+908 VAALKVAIGT

-963 RLADQATAL
+963 RLADQATSL

-996 MGVFYPSGITS
+996 LGVFYPSGITT

-1017 ASHLMLRALL
+1017 SSHMMLRTLL

-1048 NATNIGYLDSV
+1048 NATNIGYLDSI

-1070 SIRDVLYTNQI
+1070 SIRDVLYANQI
-1081 NPIAFFTGVGLLNY
+1081 NPLAFFTGVGLLNY

-1101 DTQSAMDRIN
+1101 DTQSSLDRIN

-1124 VAARPFI
+1124 VAARPFV
-1131 FEPNDALTRQQI
+1131 FEPNDSLTRQQI
-1143 AGVVQ
+1143 AGVVE

-1161 DYLVVCDTT
+1161 DYLVVCDST

-1186 AIEPVKAAEFIYIPV
+1186 AVEPVKAAEFIYIPV